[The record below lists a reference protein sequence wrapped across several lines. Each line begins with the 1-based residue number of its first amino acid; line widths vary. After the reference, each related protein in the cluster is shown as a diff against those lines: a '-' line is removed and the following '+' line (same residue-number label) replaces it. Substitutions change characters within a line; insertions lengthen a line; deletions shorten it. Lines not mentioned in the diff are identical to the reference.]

1 MIKSAR
7 ELCGVAILIHNPK
20 NRAHSARAQA
30 CGFATAERTKKTRKL
45 KHWSYGRH
53 KAVHAQWAYMV
64 REAMHAA
71 GANATRNLQSEVAGA
86 HISPQQG
93 SL

>member
-20 NRAHSARAQA
+20 KHH
-30 CGFATAERTKKTRKL
+30 RKL
-45 KHWSYGRH
+45 KQWSYGRH

-71 GANATRNLQSEVAGA
+71 GAYATCHPQEEVAGA